1 MKVIFNA
8 DDFGLSR
15 AINAGI
21 IEAYEHGLLKS
32 ASLVV
37 TGEAAQDAV
46 EGATSHPGLDIGLHT
61 TLIEELPAL
70 PPGQIPSLVAD
81 GRFHR
86 QRSALFLRYVLGHWT
101 VTEAEAEIT
110 AQLDRVRAFGLEASH
125 LDGHQHLHLLP
136 RLFPS
141 VIALAQRH
149 GIRFVRGRISDPLAG
164 TGTLARKISTLAIN
178 TVSRLNWS
186 KIPGSSQVHMISF
199 TTVGFLQAGGS
210 LTVSYLLSMLDH
222 LRKDPGQS
230 IVEVMLH
237 PGHRDAETERRYGH
251 WGYQWERDLALLL
264 DQTLPEALAR
274 RGIEVTS
281 FRELGAKTDEASGG
295 RSFGTECAT

>member
-21 IEAYEHGLLKS
+21 VEAYERGLLRS
-32 ASLVV
+32 ASLVA
-37 TGEAAQDAV
+37 TGEAAEDAV
-46 EGATSHPGLDIGLHT
+46 EGATSHPGLDIGVHT
-61 TLIEELPAL
+61 TLIEERPAL
-70 PPGQIPSLVAD
+70 PPAQIPSLVAD

-86 QRSALFLRYVLGHWT
+86 QRSTLFLRYVFGRWN
-101 VTEAEAEIT
+101 VAEAEAEIT
-110 AQLDRVRAFGLEASH
+110 AQLDRVRAFGLEPSH

-136 RLFPS
+136 RLFPP

-149 GIRFVRGRISDPLAG
+149 GIRFVRGRISDPLVG

-178 TVSRLNWS
+178 AVSRLDWN
-186 KIPGSSQVHMISF
+186 KIPASSRVHMISF
-199 TTVGFLQAGGS
+199 TTVGFLHVGGA
-210 LTVSYLLSMLDH
+210 LTAPYLLSMLDH
-222 LRKDPGQS
+222 LRRDPEQR

-237 PGHRDAETERRYGH
+237 PGHHDAETARRYGH

-281 FRELGAKTDEASGG
+281 FRELGAKTDETTGG
-295 RSFGTECAT
+295 RLSGTECAT